1 MGRVIILER
10 AIIRQPLMATKQHNW
25 QPVLS
30 LLAGATLWGVV
41 WYPMRLLEA
50 HGLSGPWLTMLL
62 YFAAT
67 IGGVILTARQLP
79 TISRQPVL
87 MLGIAISAGWT
98 NLAFVLAIL
107 DGNVMRVLFL
117 FYLSPA
123 WAILLGWLVMK
134 EQIDR
139 WTIVILVVALAGGWL
154 MLLQPGTAIPVPG
167 SASDWLALTSGIAF
181 AVSNVFVNKAQATSV
196 SIKSLTAWIGVTVL
210 SLVLVLVR
218 GEPAPQ
224 LSSSLILGI
233 IALGW
238 LGTVVMTLFVQY
250 GVTHMPVHRSGVIL
264 LFELVAGALS
274 QQLLTDE
281 NLVARE
287 WIGGTLVVIAS
298 LLIAGRQY
306 RQSGSTDSREGMRQ

>member
-10 AIIRQPLMATKQHNW
+10 GIIRQGLMATKQHNW
-25 QPVLS
+25 QRGRPVLS
-30 LLAGATLWGVV
+30 LLAGATMWGVV
-41 WYPMRLLEA
+41 WYPMRLLES

-62 YFAAT
+62 YLVAT
-67 IGGVILTARQLP
+67 IGGLVLAGRQLP
-79 TISRQPVL
+79 TLARQPML
-87 MLGIAISAGWT
+87 MLGLAISAGWT

-123 WAILLGWLVMK
+123 WAILLGWMVMK

-139 WTIVILVVALAGGWL
+139 WAIVIMIVALAGGWL
-154 MLLQPGTAIPVPG
+154 MLLQPGSAIPLPT
-167 SASDWLALTSGIAF
+167 SSSDWLALTSGMAF
-181 AVSNVFVNKAQATSV
+181 AISNVFVNKAQATSV
-196 SIKSLTAWIGVTVL
+196 SVKSLAAWIGVTGL
-210 SLVLVLVR
+210 SIILILMR
-218 GEPAPQ
+218 GEPVPQ
-224 LSSSLILGI
+224 LSVSLMLGV
-233 IALGW
+233 IALGL
-238 LGTVVMTLFVQY
+238 LGTVIMTLFVQY

-281 NLVARE
+281 SLVARE
-287 WIGGTLVVIAS
+287 WLGGALVVAAS

-306 RQSGSTDSREGMRQ
+306 RHVNT

>member
-10 AIIRQPLMATKQHNW
+10 GIIRQALMATKQRQQWNW
-25 QPVLS
+25 GQRGHPVLS
-30 LLAGATLWGVV
+30 LLAGATMWGVV
-41 WYPMRLLEA
+41 WYPMRLLES

-62 YFAAT
+62 YLAAT
-67 IGGVILTARQLP
+67 IGGLILAARQLQ
-79 TISRQPVL
+79 SLLRQPLL
-87 MLGIAISAGWT
+87 MVGIALSAGWT

-134 EQIDR
+134 EHIDR
-139 WTIVILVVALAGGWL
+139 WTVAILIVALTGGWL
-154 MLLQPGTAIPVPG
+154 MLLRPG
-167 SASDWLALTSGIAF
+167 SAIPLPTNAADWLALTSGIAF
-181 AVSNVFVNKAQATSV
+181 AVSNVFVNKAQDTSV

-210 SLVLVLVR
+210 SVVLIILR
-218 GEPAPQ
+218 DEPVPHF
-224 LSSSLILGI
+224 SFSLILGV

-281 NLVARE
+281 SLVARE
-287 WIGGTLVVIAS
+287 WFGGALVVAAS

-306 RQSGSTDSREGMRQ
+306 RHVNA

>member
-1 MGRVIILER
+1 
-10 AIIRQPLMATKQHNW
+10 
-25 QPVLS
+25 
-30 LLAGATLWGVV
+30 
-41 WYPMRLLEA
+41 
-50 HGLSGPWLTMLL
+50 MLL
-62 YFAAT
+62 YLAAT
-67 IGGVILTARQLP
+67 LGGVILAGRQLH
-79 TISRQPVL
+79 SLSHQPLLLV
-87 MLGIAISAGWT
+87 GIAISAGWT

-123 WAILLGWLVMK
+123 WAILLGWLVLK

-139 WTIVILVVALAGGWL
+139 WTIAILFVALAGGWL
-154 MLLQPGTAIPVPG
+154 MLLRPGTAIPLPT

-196 SIKSLTAWIGVTVL
+196 LVKSLTAWIGVTVL
-210 SLVLVLVR
+210 AMGLILMR
-218 GEPAPQ
+218 HEPVPN
-224 LSSSLILGI
+224 LGFSLILGI
-233 IALGW
+233 VALGW

-274 QQLLTDE
+274 QQLLTNE
-281 NLVARE
+281 SLVARE
-287 WIGGTLVVIAS
+287 WFGGALVVLAS

-306 RQSGSTDSREGMRQ
+306 RHVNVPG

>member
-1 MGRVIILER
+1 M
-10 AIIRQPLMATKQHNW
+10 
-25 QPVLS
+25 LS
-30 LLAGATLWGVV
+30 LLAGATMWGVV
-41 WYPMRLLEA
+41 WYPMRLLES

-62 YFAAT
+62 YLVAT
-67 IGGVILTARQLP
+67 IGGLVLAGRQLP
-79 TISRQPVL
+79 TLARQPML
-87 MLGIAISAGWT
+87 MLGLAISAGWT

-139 WTIVILVVALAGGWL
+139 WAIVIMIVALAGGWL
-154 MLLQPGTAIPVPG
+154 MLLQPGSAIPLPT
-167 SASDWLALTSGIAF
+167 SSSDWLALTSGMAF
-181 AVSNVFVNKAQATSV
+181 AISNVFVNKAQATSV
-196 SIKSLTAWIGVTVL
+196 SVKSLAAWIGVTGL
-210 SLVLVLVR
+210 SIILILMR
-218 GEPAPQ
+218 GEPVPQ
-224 LSSSLILGI
+224 LSVSLMLGVI
-233 IALGW
+233 TLGL
-238 LGTVVMTLFVQY
+238 LGTVIMTLFVQY

-281 NLVARE
+281 SLVARE
-287 WIGGTLVVIAS
+287 WLGGALVVAAS

-306 RQSGSTDSREGMRQ
+306 RHVNT

>member
-10 AIIRQPLMATKQHNW
+10 GIIRQGLMATKQHNW
-25 QPVLS
+25 QRGRPVLS
-30 LLAGATLWGVV
+30 LLAGATMWGVV
-41 WYPMRLLEA
+41 WYPMRLLEGQ
-50 HGLSGPWLTMLL
+50 GLSGPWLTMLL
-62 YFAAT
+62 YLAAT
-67 IGGVILTARQLP
+67 FGGLVLAARQLRSL
-79 TISRQPVL
+79 SRQPWL
-87 MLGIAISAGWT
+87 MIGIAISAGWT

-139 WTIVILVVALAGGWL
+139 WTIVILIVALAGGWL
-154 MLLQPGTAIPVPG
+154 MLLQPGTAIPLPT

-181 AVSNVFVNKAQATSV
+181 AVSNAFVNKAQATSV

-210 SLVLVLVR
+210 SVV
-218 GEPAPQ
+218 
-224 LSSSLILGI
+224 LILLRNEPVPNLNFSI
-233 IALGW
+233 ILGVTALGW

-274 QQLLTDE
+274 QQLLTNE
-281 NLVARE
+281 SLVPRE
-287 WIGGTLVVIAS
+287 WFGGALVVAAS
-298 LLIAGRQY
+298 LLIAGKQY
-306 RQSGSTDSREGMRQ
+306 RHVNA

>member
-10 AIIRQPLMATKQHNW
+10 GIIRQGLMATKQHNW
-25 QPVLS
+25 QRGRPVLS
-30 LLAGATLWGVV
+30 LLAGATMWGVV
-41 WYPMRLLEA
+41 WYPMRLLES

-62 YFAAT
+62 YLVAT
-67 IGGVILTARQLP
+67 IGGLVLAGRQLP
-79 TISRQPVL
+79 TLARQPML
-87 MLGIAISAGWT
+87 MLGLAISAGWT

-123 WAILLGWLVMK
+123 WAILLGWMVMK

-139 WTIVILVVALAGGWL
+139 WAIVIMIVALAGGWL
-154 MLLQPGTAIPVPG
+154 MLLQPGSAIPLPT
-167 SASDWLALTSGIAF
+167 SSSDWLALTSGMAF
-181 AVSNVFVNKAQATSV
+181 AISNVFVNKAQATSV
-196 SIKSLTAWIGVTVL
+196 SVKSLAAWIGVTGL
-210 SLVLVLVR
+210 SIILILMR
-218 GEPAPQ
+218 GEPVPQ
-224 LSSSLILGI
+224 LSVSLMLGVI
-233 IALGW
+233 TLGL
-238 LGTVVMTLFVQY
+238 LGTVIMTLFVQY

-281 NLVARE
+281 SLVARE
-287 WIGGTLVVIAS
+287 WLGGALVVAAS

-306 RQSGSTDSREGMRQ
+306 RHVNT